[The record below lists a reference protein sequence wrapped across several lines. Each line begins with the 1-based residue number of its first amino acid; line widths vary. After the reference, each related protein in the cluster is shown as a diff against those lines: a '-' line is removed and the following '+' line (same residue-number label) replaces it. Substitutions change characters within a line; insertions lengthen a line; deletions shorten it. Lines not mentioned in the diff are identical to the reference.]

1 MKNSTALMTASL
13 GVIALVLA
21 GCGKHGEQKSAPAPV
36 ASQAAAAT
44 PAVAAAPADPAA
56 YNHAVDCM
64 AAAMSERK
72 VIDAK
77 LKSGGEDPMKAFY
90 VGPTWA
96 RRMHEL
102 AKQNGHTDADA
113 ENDGMKKLGDANQA
127 ITAGHPLFDD
137 AFVIGCYNDMPK
149 Y

>member
-1 MKNSTALMTASL
+1 MNNSVVLKIVSL
-13 GVIALVLA
+13 TVIALALA
-21 GCGKHGEQKSAPAPV
+21 SCGKHGEQKAASAPAANP
-36 ASQAAAAT
+36 AAA
-44 PAVAAAPADPAA
+44 ADPAA

-64 AAAMSERK
+64 AATMSERK

-102 AKQNGHTDADA
+102 AKQNGRTDADA
-113 ENDGMKKLGDANQA
+113 ETDGMKKLGDANQA
-127 ITAGHPLFDD
+127 MTAGHPLFDD
-137 AFVIGCYNDMPK
+137 AFVIACYVDMPK